1 MPKKIILKKLSNIS
15 FIVMVIILIIRMIFK
30 DQYGFSVM
38 IATTALGII
47 AVLLFVV
54 SEIAL
59 MISKRK
65 K

>member
-1 MPKKIILKKLSNIS
+1 MPNKIILKKLSNIS
-15 FIVMVIILIIRMIFK
+15 FIVMVIILIIKMIFR